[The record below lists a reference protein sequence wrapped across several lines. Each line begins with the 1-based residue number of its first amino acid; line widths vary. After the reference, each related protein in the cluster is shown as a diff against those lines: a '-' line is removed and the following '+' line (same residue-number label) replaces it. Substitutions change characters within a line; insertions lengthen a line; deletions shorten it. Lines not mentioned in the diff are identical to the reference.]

1 MRKSFLTRTIVILS
15 LVSLCNDVA
24 SEMLLPVLPLYLDS
38 IGFGVFW
45 IGLIEGLAEAFSGL
59 SKSYFGGI
67 SDRMGKRVPFIRW
80 GYALSALS
88 KPLVVLFQSAG
99 WVLFM
104 RMGDRLGKGLRTGA
118 RDAMLGDESTPE
130 NRGKVFGFHR
140 SMDTVGAVLGPALAL
155 LWFMNMGNE
164 HTDHLF
170 WWAIIPGVASIALTF
185 FLRDKKRSEHTK
197 PQGPAPRFFHFFGYW
212 KKATPEYKAVFRGL
226 LVFFLFNSS
235 DAFLLLMT
243 KALGFPITT
252 VLGLYIVYN
261 IAYVLLAYPAGWLSD
276 RIGMKRILLF
286 GLLLFAGVYGI
297 MGGLFLTSGTEH
309 FRLPAL
315 ITAFIL
321 YGAYAACTDG
331 VAKAWLS
338 RTCTKNNM
346 GEALGF
352 YGGMQSLAALVAS
365 VTAGVIWGINASG
378 PGFTL
383 LLSAGAAALAIV
395 LLLRAPEKRKA
406 E

>member
-1 MRKSFLTRTIVILS
+1 MSSKFLTRTIVILS
-15 LVSLCNDVA
+15 LVSLSNDVA

-45 IGLIEGLAEAFSGL
+45 IGLIEGFAEAFSGL
-59 SKSYFGGI
+59 SKSYFGRI
-67 SDRMGKRVPFIRW
+67 SDRMGSRVPFIRW
-80 GYALSALS
+80 GYALSAVS
-88 KPLVVLFQSAG
+88 KPLVVLFQNAG

-118 RDAMLGDESTPE
+118 RDALLSDESTPE

-155 LWFMNMGNE
+155 VWFLTVGQD
-164 HTDHLF
+164 HTAELF

-185 FLRDKKRSEHTK
+185 FLREKKKS
-197 PQGPAPRFFHFFGYW
+197 PAPKTDNPRPRFFSFLSYW

-252 VLGLYIVYN
+252 ALVLYIIYN
-261 IAYVLLAYPAGWLSD
+261 ITYVLLAYPAGWLSD

-286 GLLLFAGVYGI
+286 GLLLFAGVYAI
-297 MGGLFLTSGTEH
+297 MGGLFLTAGADAL
-309 FRLPAL
+309 RLPAL
-315 ITAFIL
+315 VTAFIL

-338 RTCTKNNM
+338 RTCSAASS

-365 VTAGVIWGINASG
+365 LTAGIIWEINDSG

-383 LLSAGAAALAIV
+383 LLSAGAAAVAVL
-395 LLLRAPEKRKA
+395 LLLRAPEKKLG
-406 E
+406 

>member
-80 GYALSALS
+80 GYALSAIS

-185 FLRDKKRSEHTK
+185 FLRDKKRNEHTK
-197 PQGPAPRFFHFFGYW
+197 PQGPPPRFFHFFGYW

-252 VLGLYIVYN
+252 ALGLYIVYN
-261 IAYVLLAYPAGWLSD
+261 IAYVILAYPAGWLSD

-297 MGGLFLTSGTEH
+297 MGGLFLTSGIEH
-309 FRLPAL
+309 LRLPAL
-315 ITAFIL
+315 VAAFIL

-338 RTCTKNNM
+338 RTCHKSNL

-365 VTAGVIWGINASG
+365 VTAGVIWGLDASG
-378 PGFTL
+378 PGLTL
-383 LLSAGAAALAIV
+383 LLSAAAAAFAII
-395 LLLRAPEKRKA
+395 LLLRAPEKRTG